1 MYSCDGGVTCT
12 GLEGTSLRMKRW
24 IDASEKKKVKAN
36 PEVTKMWGTEAG
48 SSFCYI
54 ILSIWVFLTM
64 SDARILI

>member
-48 SSFCYI
+48 SSFAI
-54 ILSIWVFLTM
+54 
-64 SDARILI
+64 